1 MLLVRLMR
9 MKTIN
14 DKKLKDMDISE
25 ELLTKL
31 NANNIFTIKDVWQLS
46 RIDLKNMGL
55 NNVEIKSIVIKLEL
69 LGLDLNKKIY

>member
-1 MLLVRLMR
+1 